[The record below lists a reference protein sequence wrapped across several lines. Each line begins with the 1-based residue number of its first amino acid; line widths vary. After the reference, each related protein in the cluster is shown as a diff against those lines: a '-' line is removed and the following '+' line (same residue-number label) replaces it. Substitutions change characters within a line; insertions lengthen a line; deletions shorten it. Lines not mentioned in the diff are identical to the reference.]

1 MNTYV
6 YVDGFNLYYA
16 IRSTPY
22 KWLNLKLLADGFLAA
37 GYTVQRVKYY
47 TAYVSGAH
55 DPKDPVHQQM
65 YLRALKTVPEIDTY
79 FGSFMAKS
87 MWRPLSVLPIAG
99 RQLNPGA
106 MAIAANTYTV
116 DPKAPNPTP
125 DTMNVGTYGGPF
137 PKSPSVD
144 TLKVHVHTMEEKGSD
159 VNLAVH
165 LVNDAWKGAFEA
177 AAVLSNDTD
186 LVEPIRIV
194 TQELKKPVVLLC
206 PSPKGVASSPLTKV
220 ATSTRQLNHAILKA
234 AQFPD
239 DVPIPPGKDWKPIK
253 KPAGW

>member
-16 IRSTPY
+16 IRNTPY

-37 GYTVQRVKYY
+37 GHVVQRVKYY

-55 DPKDPVHQQM
+55 DPNDPRHQQM
-65 YLRALKTVPEIDTY
+65 YLRALKTVPEVEAY
-79 FGSFMAKS
+79 FGSFMAKT

-99 RQLNPGA
+99 RQFNPGA
-106 MAIAANTYTV
+106 STLAAHDYSV
-116 DPKAPNPTP
+116 APKAPYPNP
-125 DTMNVGTYGGPF
+125 DRMNVGTYGGPF
-137 PKSPSVD
+137 PKSPAVD

-165 LVNDAWKGAFEA
+165 LVNDAWKGAFDA

-206 PSPKGVASSPLTKV
+206 PSPKGVASSPLTAV
-220 ATSTRQLNHAILKA
+220 ATSTRQLNPAILKA

-239 DVPIPPGKDWKPIK
+239 NVPIPAGKNWKPII
-253 KPAGW
+253 KPANW